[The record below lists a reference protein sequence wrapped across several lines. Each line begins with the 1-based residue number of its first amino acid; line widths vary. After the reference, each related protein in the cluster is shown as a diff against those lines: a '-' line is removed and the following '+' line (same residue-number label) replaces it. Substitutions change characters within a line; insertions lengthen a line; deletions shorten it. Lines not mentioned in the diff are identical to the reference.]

1 MTSNS
6 AREPASF
13 RDPSGFL
20 YREDGEL
27 YRQVNR
33 GYQEHYDMLQ
43 ESGLYDELV
52 RDELLIPHEE
62 VDRPGA
68 APEAYVVLRPEEVE
82 FISYPYEWCFGEL
95 KEAAGLTLRVQRRA
109 MEHGMTLKDASA
121 YNVQFRGGRPI
132 LIDTLSFERLEE
144 GEPWV
149 AYRQF
154 CQHFLAPLA
163 LMAHR
168 DVRLGG
174 LLREHIDGVPLQ
186 LAKELLP
193 RRTMLN
199 FSLLF
204 HLHLHASAERRFAG
218 RDVSEE
224 SKRTGGMGQRS
235 LEGIIDDLSRAVQGL
250 TWEPGG
256 TPWADYYSFHGYG
269 ERALAAKEGLVADFI
284 ERAQPGTCWDLGAN
298 TGRFSR
304 LASERG
310 AYTVAFDVDPAAV
323 ERAYQMARENQE
335 RNLLPLV
342 MDLTNPSPALGWG
355 HRERKSL
362 QERGPV
368 DLVMALAL
376 VHHLA
381 IGNNV
386 PLNLIVD
393 FFAELGAWLLVE
405 FVPKGDSQV
414 QRLLA
419 SRADIFENYDLASFK
434 EACGRHYEIVQEAGI
449 PETDRTLFLLK
460 RRAG

>member
-6 AREPASF
+6 TREPASF

-20 YREDGEL
+20 YREDGVL

-33 GYQEHYDMLQ
+33 VYQEHYEMLM

-52 RDELLIPHEE
+52 GDGLLIPHQE
-62 VDRPGA
+62 VERA
-68 APEAYVVLRPEEVE
+68 SKSAEAHVVLMPEEIE
-82 FISYPYEWCFGEL
+82 FVSYPYEWSFGEL
-95 KEAAGLTLRVQRRA
+95 KQAALLTLRVQRRA

-121 YNVQFRGGRPI
+121 YNVQFHGGDPL
-132 LIDTLSFERLEE
+132 LIDTLSFERLKP

-163 LMAHR
+163 LMAYR

-193 RRTMLN
+193 RRTLLN
-199 FSLLF
+199 LSLLF
-204 HLHLHASAERRFAG
+204 HVHLHASAERRFAG
-218 RDVSEE
+218 RDVKEE
-224 SKRTGGMGQRS
+224 RSRIGGMGLRS
-235 LEGIIDDLSRAVQGL
+235 LEGIIDDLTRAVRGL

-256 TPWADYYSFHGYG
+256 SPWADYYSFHGYG
-269 ERALAAKEGLVADFI
+269 ERALAAKEELVADFI
-284 ERAQPGTCWDLGAN
+284 DRAQPDTCWDLGAN

-304 LASERG
+304 LASSRG

-323 ERAYQMARENQE
+323 ERAYRSVRENQE
-335 RNLLPLV
+335 NNLLPLV

-355 HRERKSL
+355 HEERKSL
-362 QERGPV
+362 RERGPA

-376 VHHLA
+376 MHHLA

-386 PLNLIVD
+386 PLDRLVD
-393 FFAELGAWLLVE
+393 YFADLGRWLLIE
-405 FVPKGDSQV
+405 FVPKSDPQV

-419 SRADIFENYDLASFK
+419 SREDIFESYNRSAFQ
-434 EACGRHYEIVQEAGI
+434 EACGRRYEIVHEAGI
-449 PETDRTLFLLK
+449 PDTNRTLFLMKL
-460 RRAG
+460 RTG